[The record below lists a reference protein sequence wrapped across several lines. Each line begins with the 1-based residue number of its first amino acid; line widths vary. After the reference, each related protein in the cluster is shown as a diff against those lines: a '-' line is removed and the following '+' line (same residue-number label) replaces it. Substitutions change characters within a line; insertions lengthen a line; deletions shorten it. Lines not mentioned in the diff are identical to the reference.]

1 MVELKM
7 IDDFL
12 FGVAPHLFVVMF
24 VFVEYPFEIRYSF
37 SKFDLFPYFSI
48 IHDGSYKILV
58 VVAIDNCKGE
68 VFRFANFIDL

>member
-1 MVELKM
+1 
-7 IDDFL
+7 
-12 FGVAPHLFVVMF
+12 MF